1 MGYKG
6 YKGYNTQG
14 YQMLVYVYTD
24 SGSEGE
30 LLAQMEKS
38 RSIDR
43 FLFALAVRDL
53 AVVVTALHT
62 STKYCTSSSVST
74 VMGDR
79 HLGI

>member
-1 MGYKG
+1 
-6 YKGYNTQG
+6 
-14 YQMLVYVYTD
+14 MLVYVYTD

-53 AVVVTALHT
+53 AVVVTHVNKVLHIE
-62 STKYCTSSSVST
+62 
-74 VMGDR
+74 
-79 HLGI
+79 LG

>member
-53 AVVVTALHT
+53 AVVVTHVNKVLHIE
-62 STKYCTSSSVST
+62 
-74 VMGDR
+74 
-79 HLGI
+79 LG